1 LTGLW
6 FYHII
11 KAYTKEQALNYTL
24 IKPDGTEMKFYLRS
38 VAELYQTINGG
49 RIVGVPQLKLVDK
62 LAA

>member
-1 LTGLW
+1 M
-6 FYHII
+6 
-11 KAYTKEQALNYTL
+11 NYTL

-49 RIVGVPQLKLVDK
+49 RIIGPPNLKLVDR